1 MMTVALFFLPLI
13 TSMQPAVQKVSAE
26 SADVQR
32 ADVETLTLTS
42 GLTIEA
48 RYLPERD
55 SYLLSLEAFGA
66 VTADLELAG
75 PSCTV
80 RIKAVESACQL
91 ALEDV
96 LKRAEDRQTE
106 LYDAWVEGTKTIA
119 TLEGKLR
126 DTDDERIMWRWFAFT
141 LGAVA
146 FTSTG
151 FIILT
156 N

>member
-1 MMTVALFFLPLI
+1 MMSVALFFLPLVA
-13 TSMQPAVQKVSAE
+13 SVQPSA
-26 SADVQR
+26 QR

-48 RYLPERD
+48 RYLPEQD

-75 PSCTV
+75 PSCTT
-80 RIKAVESACQL
+80 RIKAVEAECQL
-91 ALEDV
+91 ALDDV
-96 LKRAEDRQTE
+96 LKRAEHRQAD

-119 TLEGKLR
+119 QLEDKLR
-126 DTDDERIMWRWFAFT
+126 DTDDERIMWRWFSFG

-146 FTSTG
+146 FSTTS
-151 FIILT
+151 FLILT
-156 N
+156 R